1 METKFLLNFIKALEN
16 ITLESMRKMESN
28 LDPDGVPIDIIE
40 YDNQGFILAS
50 LRDILK
56 AFDDEGKLTHEEK

>member
-1 METKFLLNFIKALEN
+1 METKFILKFIEALIN
-16 ITLESMRKMESN
+16 ITLNSMRKMESN
-28 LDPDGVPIDIIE
+28 LDPDGVPIDIVE

-56 AFDDEGKLTHEEK
+56 AFNDEGNLTHEEV

>member
-16 ITLESMRKMESN
+16 ITLGSMRKMESN
-28 LDPDGVPIDIIE
+28 LDPEGVPIDIIE